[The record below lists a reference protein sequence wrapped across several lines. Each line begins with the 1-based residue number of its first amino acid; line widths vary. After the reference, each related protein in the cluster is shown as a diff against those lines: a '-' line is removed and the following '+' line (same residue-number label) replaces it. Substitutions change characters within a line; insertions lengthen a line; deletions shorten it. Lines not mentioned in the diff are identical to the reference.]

1 MDLAGRGHPDKCL
14 TGIRVSM
21 SAQDTRRFTNTPHK
35 RTRGCDNPTAYHES
49 PRSLTPPSRNL
60 RSRTICEEDVVDT
73 ARWVVVLENDA
84 ER

>member
-1 MDLAGRGHPDKCL
+1 MDLAGRGHPDECL

-60 RSRTICEEDVVDT
+60 RARLIGEDVIDK
-73 ARWVVVLENDA
+73 AWWVVVLGSDT